1 LGWLPLATAPCEYQ
15 VWNVALIEPNLSTE
29 GRARR
34 PRGCILVLR
43 TNLE

>member
-1 LGWLPLATAPCEYQ
+1 MGWLLLATAPCEYQ
-15 VWNVALIEPNLSTE
+15 VWNVALIELDLSME